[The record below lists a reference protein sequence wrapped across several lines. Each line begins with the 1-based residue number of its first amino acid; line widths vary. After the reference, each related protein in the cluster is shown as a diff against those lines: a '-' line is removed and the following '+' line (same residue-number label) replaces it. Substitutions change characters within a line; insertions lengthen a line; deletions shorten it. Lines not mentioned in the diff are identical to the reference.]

1 MVGLLAVV
9 IGWFRWREP
18 PVALGTNLVTYAW
31 FPLASGIFFSAAI
44 RLLRVGPND
53 VAYYALV
60 LPTFVVGLLV
70 NVVGVTA
77 YERYRSP
84 DSSTLSQKIRKA
96 ILPIL
101 SAELFSAILI
111 AAAVYFVVKTGTLG
125 IAILAVVLVI
135 FQYLVGEL
143 LKSQQRAE
151 ELRRRATT
159 DELTGLANREH
170 FSSVVEER
178 IAAARAAGS
187 TFAVML
193 IDLDRFKEINDT
205 LGHHYGDVLL
215 RTLGPR
221 LTEGAGPNGLVARL
235 GGDEF
240 AVLPDL
246 ECDDPE
252 ALEGVAARLL
262 DFVREPLAV
271 DELTLGIDA
280 SIGISRFPIDG
291 EDVHDMLRRAD
302 VAMYSAKENHASY
315 KMYETA
321 LDRYSLRRFTVLN
334 DFRRAL
340 EDEQFVLHY
349 QPVVAINGTEV
360 RGAEALVRWD
370 HPQLGMVPP
379 NDFIPIAEQ
388 SGLIGPLTHYVLE
401 RAVAECKRWRSEG
414 RPLSV
419 SVNLSVRDLLDLELP
434 GHVASILTA
443 HDLSPEAL
451 HLEITESMIMS
462 DPDRALETVTRLR
475 ELGVCISVDDFG
487 TGYSSLANLK
497 RLPINEL
504 KIDRSF
510 ISSLPHDES
519 DEIIVGSTIN
529 LGHDLRLKVVA
540 EGVEDEITLKRLEKL
555 GCDLAQGYYF
565 GRPLPSQEFVV
576 MVDRLSAPPVRAA
589 SMQVA
594 R

>member
-1 MVGLLAVV
+1 
-9 IGWFRWREP
+9 
-18 PVALGTNLVTYAW
+18 
-31 FPLASGIFFSAAI
+31 
-44 RLLRVGPND
+44 
-53 VAYYALV
+53 
-60 LPTFVVGLLV
+60 
-70 NVVGVTA
+70 
-77 YERYRSP
+77 
-84 DSSTLSQKIRKA
+84 
-96 ILPIL
+96 
-101 SAELFSAILI
+101 
-111 AAAVYFVVKTGTLG
+111 
-125 IAILAVVLVI
+125 
-135 FQYLVGEL
+135 
-143 LKSQQRAE
+143 
-151 ELRRRATT
+151 
-159 DELTGLANREH
+159 
-170 FSSVVEER
+170 
-178 IAAARAAGS
+178 
-187 TFAVML
+187 ML

-221 LTEGAGPNGLVARL
+221 LTEGAGPNGVVARL

-246 ECDDPE
+246 ESDDAE
-252 ALEGVAARLL
+252 ALEAVATRLL

-280 SIGISRFPIDG
+280 SIGISRFPLDG

-334 DFRRAL
+334 DFRKAL
-340 EDEQFVLHY
+340 ENEQFVLHY
-349 QPVVAINGTEV
+349 QPVVAIDGTEV

-401 RAVAECKRWRSEG
+401 RAVAECVRWRQDG

-529 LGHDLRLKVVA
+529 LGHDLRLRVVA

-576 MVDRLSAPPVRAA
+576 MVDRLNAPPVRAA
-589 SMQVA
+589 SVA

>member
-1 MVGLLAVV
+1 
-9 IGWFRWREP
+9 
-18 PVALGTNLVTYAW
+18 
-31 FPLASGIFFSAAI
+31 
-44 RLLRVGPND
+44 
-53 VAYYALV
+53 
-60 LPTFVVGLLV
+60 
-70 NVVGVTA
+70 
-77 YERYRSP
+77 
-84 DSSTLSQKIRKA
+84 
-96 ILPIL
+96 
-101 SAELFSAILI
+101 
-111 AAAVYFVVKTGTLG
+111 
-125 IAILAVVLVI
+125 
-135 FQYLVGEL
+135 
-143 LKSQQRAE
+143 
-151 ELRRRATT
+151 
-159 DELTGLANREH
+159 
-170 FSSVVEER
+170 
-178 IAAARAAGS
+178 
-187 TFAVML
+187 
-193 IDLDRFKEINDT
+193 
-205 LGHHYGDVLL
+205 
-215 RTLGPR
+215 
-221 LTEGAGPNGLVARL
+221 VARL